1 MNTRNINR
9 IQLTPHS
16 EWAQKFWDGLIPY
29 KNKIVEHI
37 YFQELQNGSLS
48 IERARRGLIDFYPLV
63 ENFPKYMAL
72 NVAKTQSGMKPGHA
86 EAKFWL
92 MQNMKVE
99 QKHAD
104 WWCDWAECIRLT
116 RDDLYRA
123 QPSPLMDAINHF
135 LWNVNTRGS
144 LTEGIAATNLAV
156 EWATGEWTVR
166 ILSGVKSYAER
177 GLADISSRT
186 MSWLNAHATYDDKH
200 PYEAMEVIKLTAVT
214 EEEQKSAFE
223 LAKRAMEYYLL
234 ALDDCYESYS
244 PCAHSRANGS
254 VTAVVTHSI
263 LPVGQSSQTAVRR
276 L

>member
-1 MNTRNINR
+1 MPNTNAHHVNR
-9 IQLTPHS
+9 IQITAHS

-29 KNKIVEHI
+29 KNKIVGHI
-37 YFQELQNGSLS
+37 YFQELEKGSLS
-48 IERARRGLIDFYPLV
+48 IERARKGLIDFYPLV

-72 NVAKTQSGMKPGHA
+72 NVAKTKPGAKTGHM

-116 RDDLYRA
+116 REDLYRA
-123 QPSPLMDAINHF
+123 KPSPLMDAINHF
-135 LWNVNTRGS
+135 LWYVNTYGS
-144 LTEGIAATNLAV
+144 LAEGIAATNLAV

-177 GLADISSRT
+177 GLADVTSRT
-186 MSWLNAHATYDDKH
+186 MNWLNAHATYDDKH
-200 PYEAMEVIKLTAVT
+200 PYEAMEVIKLTAAT
-214 EEEQKSAFE
+214 EEERQSAFE
-223 LAKRAMEYYLL
+223 AAKRAMEYYLL
-234 ALDDCYESYS
+234 ALDDCYEPYS
-244 PCAHSRANGS
+244 FRAHLGANGLMNGYQKAGVSS
-254 VTAVVTHSI
+254 V
-263 LPVGQSSQTAVRR
+263 SSAHR